1 LRSTLFYIPHADPVW
16 GIPIFGFGWLLWLI
30 AAAAVMSLAYRL
42 WSAGW
47 TRQVWADMP
56 LLLVFAVVACV
67 APALEQPSSAGPP
80 LGIPIRAYGVLVLS
94 GIAAG
99 MLLSVR
105 QARRV
110 GVDPDA
116 VVSLCFWIVVAG
128 FVGARVFYVLEY
140 WDQFARPTMSATL
153 MQVIKLTDGGLVVYG
168 SFFGAVAAGVIYA
181 ARHHLP
187 LLALA
192 DLLAPGLML
201 GLALGRIGCLLNGC
215 CWGGMCDHGFLG
227 ITFPPGS
234 PPYVDQL
241 EHGSLVGME
250 LEWPK
255 SARRC
260 PCCGA
265 LMGMELE
272 RDATQPLIVRSV
284 VPGGAADQQHLR
296 AGDVVET
303 ILFPDAEQFNRMR
316 SGQPVPDALLSLQLS
331 DGRLVRWRFD
341 ELPARSH
348 PVYPS
353 QILSS
358 ITAALI
364 CWFLWSYYPL
374 RRRDGEVFALL
385 VTIYPLARILEEMIR
400 SDEGSVLPTSFRWT
414 ISQTV
419 SGILLVLVVLLWCF
433 LFTRPRGTAFPPE
446 KGGRL

>member
-1 LRSTLFYIPHADPVW
+1 VRSTLFYIPHADPVW
-16 GIPIFGFGWLLWLI
+16 GIPLFGFGWLLGLI
-30 AAAAVMSLAYRL
+30 AAAVVISVGYRR
-42 WSAGW
+42 WSGGW
-47 TRQVWADMP
+47 TRQVWADLP
-56 LLLVFAVVACV
+56 LLLVLAVVACA
-67 APALEQPSSAGPP
+67 APALEQPSNAGPP
-80 LGIPIRAYGVLVLS
+80 LGIPIRAYGLMVLT

-110 GVDPDA
+110 GVDPEA
-116 VVSLCFWIVVAG
+116 IVSLCFWIVIAG
-128 FVGARVFYVLEY
+128 FVGARVFYVAQY
-140 WDQFARPTMSATL
+140 WEQFARPTVPATL
-153 MQVIKLTDGGLVVYG
+153 AQVAKLTDGGLVVYG
-168 SFFGAVAAGVIYA
+168 SFIGAVAACVIYA
-181 ARHHLP
+181 GRQHLP

-201 GLALGRIGCLLNGC
+201 GLAFGRIGCLLNGC
-215 CWGGMCDHGFLG
+215 CWGGMCDHGYLG

-241 EHGSLVGME
+241 ERGTLV
-250 LEWPK
+250 
-255 SARRC
+255 
-260 PCCGA
+260 
-265 LMGMELE
+265 GMELE
-272 RDATQPLIVRSV
+272 RDATQQLVVRSV
-284 VPGGAADQQHLR
+284 VPGGAADRQQLR

-316 SGQPVPDALLSLQLS
+316 SGQPVPDALVSLQLS

-385 VTIYPLARILEEMIR
+385 ITVYPLARILEEMIR
-400 SDEGSVLPTSFRWT
+400 SDERSVLATSFRWT
-414 ISQTV
+414 ISQSV
-419 SGILLVLVVLLWCF
+419 SGILLVLVALLWCF
-433 LFTRPRGTAFPPE
+433 LLTRPRGTAFPPKRE
-446 KGGRL
+446 VVVE